1 MKLTACSKAHAL
13 SLTKRHSKYNTHCK
27 ESNSFHSFF
36 HQVEIIC
43 NRLMLPRYTEGYK
56 PKWKWFTPCDTA
68 WIKLITHLLDY
79 YLLRESSVMWLYPHR
94 QHHGSTEWLSYIWTL
109 CREQNLVLSSFPPP
123 RQMLMHLDK
132 TPLQVFFLPG
142 WTVPTLSASPSI
154 PYASVFTF
162 MAPRWAHSSMP
173 NACTP
178 AVASPGLSEEKRGHL
193 SWSTGNVLPD
203 VTQEAFGFPSHKDT
217 LHALVHIDPCD
228 RPLVTSL

>member
-1 MKLTACSKAHAL
+1 
-13 SLTKRHSKYNTHCK
+13 
-27 ESNSFHSFF
+27 
-36 HQVEIIC
+36 
-43 NRLMLPRYTEGYK
+43 MLPKYTEGYK

-109 CREQNLVLSSFPPP
+109 CREQNLVLSSSPPHLA
-123 RQMLMHLDK
+123 LMHLDK
-132 TPLQVFFLPG
+132 TPPPSLLSPRLNSSNSISLSLYPICFNLHLHDPLLGSFQYAQCLSCSEEPSPG
-142 WTVPTLSASPSI
+142 
-154 PYASVFTF
+154 
-162 MAPRWAHSSMP
+162 H
-173 NACTP
+173 CTP

-203 VTQEAFGFPSHKDT
+203 VTQEAFGFPSHKEA